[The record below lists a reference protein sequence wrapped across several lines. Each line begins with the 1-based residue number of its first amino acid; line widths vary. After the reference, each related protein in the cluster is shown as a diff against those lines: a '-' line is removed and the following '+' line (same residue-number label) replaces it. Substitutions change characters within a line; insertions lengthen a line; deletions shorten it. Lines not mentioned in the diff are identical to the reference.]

1 MALQPPLLD
10 FAVPRDIKAVWLA
23 RELGMGRR
31 HVIKGLDWLI
41 DHGYL
46 IQHGRDPKGV
56 RSLRLAYAIAPKQ
69 AA

>member
-1 MALQPPLLD
+1 
-10 FAVPRDIKAVWLA
+10 
-23 RELGMGRR
+23 MGRR

-56 RSLRLAYAIAPKQ
+56 RSLRLAYAIAPGQ